1 MVGYNCSIQ
10 IFGDWPQGGNNGSK
24 SVTIFLFS
32 LMEIKFLKDLQVG
45 MKMLGLNPSD
55 QELIDIPLRFSHNGF
70 IYYADFCQ
78 LCLEY
83 FRQEPDQEEDFRRSL
98 FKVNFQIILTSVAIL
113 LKVLCGTDPLPTD
126 YRAKKYKV
134 ERRHLKK
141 VDNHCIQYHLFY

>member
-1 MVGYNCSIQ
+1 
-10 IFGDWPQGGNNGSK
+10 
-24 SVTIFLFS
+24 
-32 LMEIKFLKDLQVG
+32 MEIKFLKDLQVG

-98 FKVNFQIILTSVAIL
+98 FKVDKFSNYFDISSNI
-113 LKVLCGTDPLPTD
+113 
-126 YRAKKYKV
+126 AKGSLW
-134 ERRHLKK
+134 H
-141 VDNHCIQYHLFY
+141 